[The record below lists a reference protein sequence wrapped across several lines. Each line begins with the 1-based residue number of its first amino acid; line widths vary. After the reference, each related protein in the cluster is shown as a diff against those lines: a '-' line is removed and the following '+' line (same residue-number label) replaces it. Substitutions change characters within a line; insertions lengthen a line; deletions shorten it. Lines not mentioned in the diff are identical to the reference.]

1 MFTRDDLAQLNNLK
15 GDGGLFTSVFLSV
28 NPVTN
33 PKGEYFVS
41 FRNLVKAELDKL
53 DSAGQKLVKEDIK
66 KIETYIKSGKT
77 EFKKALAIVSSVT
90 SDIWEVS
97 HFSVPLKNHVVI
109 DKTPY
114 LKPLTS
120 ILEQYHSYAVALV
133 DREHARLFGIQLGE
147 INEHTE
153 LFTPDIPRKHKKG
166 GWQGR
171 DENRFRRHID
181 VHVHFH
187 LKDVVK
193 HLEEILKNGEAN
205 HLILGGSEESVGLFS
220 KMLPSP
226 ISSKIA
232 GTFTADMH
240 AGDDEILEKS
250 MGTIKGVEKAS
261 EEILVNELITR
272 ANKNGSAAMGIEDVL
287 KQVQSGNIHRLIYL
301 EGFNAAGFK
310 CSSCNFLTIQTL
322 KTCPYCN
329 TSLEKIGHLIDFA
342 VQRAIDQGAEIS
354 AISEN
359 AKLKEAGSIG
369 AILRY

>member
-1 MFTRDDLAQLNNLK
+1 MFTRDDLAQLNNLR

-33 PKGEYFVS
+33 PKGQYFVA
-41 FRNLVKAELDKL
+41 FRNLVKTELDKL

-77 EFKKALAIVSSVT
+77 EFKKALAIISSAT
-90 SDIWEVS
+90 SDIWEVC

-147 INEHTE
+147 IYEHTE

-187 LKDVVK
+187 LKDVVR
-193 HLEEILKNGEAN
+193 HLEEILKKGEAN

-220 KMLPSP
+220 KMLPPP

-250 MGTIKGVEKAS
+250 LGAIKRVEKAS
-261 EEILVNELITR
+261 EESLVNELITR

-287 KQVQSGNIHRLIYL
+287 KQVQSGNIHRRVFL
-301 EGFNAAGFK
+301 EGFNAAGLK
-310 CSSCNFLTIQTL
+310 CSSCNFQTIQTL
-322 KTCPYCN
+322 ETCPFCN

-342 VQRAIDQGAEIS
+342 VQKAIDQGAEIS

-359 AKLKEAGSIG
+359 ATLKEAGSIG
-369 AILRY
+369 ALLRY

>member
-1 MFTRDDLAQLNNLK
+1 MFTRDDLAQLNNLR
-15 GDGGLFTSVFLSV
+15 GDEGLYTSVFLSV

-33 PKGEYFVS
+33 PRGEYFVA
-41 FRNLVKAELDKL
+41 FRNLVKTEIDKL

-66 KIETYIKSGKT
+66 KIEAYIKSGKT
-77 EFKKALAIVSSVT
+77 EFKKALAIISST
-90 SDIWEVS
+90 ASDVWEVS

-114 LKPLTS
+114 LKPLAS
-120 ILEQYHSYAVALV
+120 ILDQYQSYAVALV

-147 INEHTE
+147 IYEHTE
-153 LFTPDIPRKHKKG
+153 LFTPDVPRKHKKG

-193 HLEEILKNGEAN
+193 HLEEILKNGETH

-250 MGTIKGVEKAS
+250 MSAIRGIEKAS
-261 EEILVNELITR
+261 EESLVSELITR
-272 ANKNGSAAMGIEDVL
+272 ANKNGSAAMGIDDVL
-287 KQVQSGNIHRLIYL
+287 KQVQAGNIHRLIYL

-310 CSSCNFLTIQTL
+310 CPSCNFLTVQTL
-322 KTCPYCN
+322 ETCPYCSA
-329 TSLEKIGHLIDFA
+329 SLEKIGHLIDFA
-342 VQRAIDQGAEIS
+342 VQKIIDQGAEIS
-354 AISEN
+354 AVSEN
-359 AKLKEAGSIG
+359 ARLKEAGSIG

>member
-1 MFTRDDLAQLNNLK
+1 MFTRDDLTQLNTLR
-15 GDGGLFTSVFLSV
+15 GDGGLYTSVFLSV

-33 PKGEYFVS
+33 PKGEYFVA
-41 FRNLVKAELDKL
+41 FRNLVKAEIDKL

-114 LKPLTS
+114 LKPLAS

-147 INEHTE
+147 IYEHTE

-193 HLEEILKNGEAN
+193 HLEELLKNGEAN
-205 HLILGGSEESVGLFS
+205 HLILGGSEESVVLFS
-220 KMLPSP
+220 KMLPPP
-226 ISSKIA
+226 ISAKIA
-232 GTFTADMH
+232 GTFAADMH

-250 MGTIKGVEKAS
+250 MRAIKGVEKGY
-261 EEILVNELITR
+261 EESLVDELITR

-287 KQVQSGNIHRLIYL
+287 MQMQSGNIHRLIYL
-301 EGFNAAGFK
+301 EGFNASGLK
-310 CSSCNFLTIQTL
+310 CPSCNFLTVQTMEI
-322 KTCPYCN
+322 CPYCN

-342 VQRAIDQGAEIS
+342 VQKAIDQGAEIS
-354 AISEN
+354 AVSEN
-359 AKLKEAGSIG
+359 GKLKEVGSIG